1 MRTRQLELNQA
12 TTVTVF
18 EPHDTQFSGRD
29 VWNIIFTKLSS
40 PSLFL
45 KKSAMAP
52 KNQKGSS
59 SNKQKPQE
67 EEREDSLQAVVG
79 SLPPGLERKTHINA
93 HRFLQ
98 ILTKRD
104 SDLILSKSRGYVLTL
119 DRSNGMLKNF

>member
-79 SLPPGLERKTHINA
+79 FIPPRLEKKTHTNA
-93 HRFLQ
+93 CTDSCRFLRNEVQ
-98 ILTKRD
+98 TIYSRKAEGTFF
-104 SDLILSKSRGYVLTL
+104 DLG
-119 DRSNGMLKNF
+119 